1 MVNCGFSLVLSG
13 WLIAANVEFV
23 SESLL
28 LNPYPGFSS
37 STSAAAFSRE
47 RLFLPFAQLDAESG
61 HPLIQRLDSETRG
74 DLMMKLLLILMA
86 GFVLMLFTWMGARI
100 VRRIG
105 KMSYPHG
112 RLLHRTTQP
121 EDDWWKKSMI
131 SSEDRHLPE

>member
-1 MVNCGFSLVLSG
+1 MVNCGFFLVLSG
-13 WLIAANVEFV
+13 WLVAANVDFV
-23 SESLL
+23 SEPLS
-28 LNPYPGFSS
+28 LNPLPGFSGS
-37 STSAAAFSRE
+37 AAAAAFSRE
-47 RLFLPFAQLDAESG
+47 RLLLPFAQLDTESG
-61 HPLIQRLDSETRG
+61 QSLIQRLDSQTRG

-105 KMSYPHG
+105 KVSYHHG
-112 RLLHRTTQP
+112 RLLQHTTQP

>member
-13 WLIAANVEFV
+13 WLIAANVGFV

-28 LNPYPGFSS
+28 LNPHPGFSE
-37 STSAAAFSRE
+37 AATATAFSRE
-47 RLFLPFAQLDAESG
+47 RLLLPFAQLDVESG
-61 HPLIQRLDSETRG
+61 QPLIQRLDSETRG

-86 GFVLMLFTWMGARI
+86 GFVLMLFTWMAARI

-105 KMSYPHG
+105 KVSYHHG

-121 EDDWWKKSMI
+121 GDDWWKKSMI